1 MAEDITPHVPSWPH
15 DSPIE
20 VEYPPPPGVPG
31 PPGPPGA
38 DGADGA
44 TGPAGPAGPAG
55 PGVPAGG
62 LTGQILVKKSD
73 ADFDCEWQT
82 PV

>member
-1 MAEDITPHVPSWPH
+1 MAGEVTPHVPSWPH

-38 DGADGA
+38 DGA
-44 TGPAGPAGPAG
+44 TGPAG